1 VTDTSRGPAPI
12 RTWPVWV
19 LGAPAAVAI
28 WSGWVGLGQMT
39 GFGKIHPLPGTPLA
53 DWELD
58 TAITLPIGM
67 EVYAAYALW
76 VWLSGQAPPAA
87 ARFARRSAIGAL
99 ALGAAG
105 QVAYHLMAAAGWSE
119 APWWITTVVAC
130 LPVAVLGMGAALRH
144 LIHAA
149 PAAAPEPVPAS
160 SPVASSPAP
169 GEADTSGPGDGG
181 RSGARPPQG
190 RRTNPAAGR
199 ATPGRESPPAAAGP
213 TPMGAAEAYIRAEL
227 AAGRKPSKRAAQ
239 AYMREHAGSGM
250 RDEDFAPRFRE
261 LVAKHSQRPLHA
273 VSGEGSA

>member
-1 VTDTSRGPAPI
+1 VTAPARPALKV
-12 RTWPVWV
+12 WPVW
-19 LGAPAAVAI
+19 LLALPAAVAI
-28 WSGWVGLGQMT
+28 WSGWVGLGQLT
-39 GFGKIHPLPGTPLA
+39 GFGKIRPFPGTWLS
-53 DWELD
+53 DWTLD

-67 EVYAAYALW
+67 EAYAAYALH
-76 VWLSGQAPPAA
+76 VWLSGRAPERAQ
-87 ARFARRSAIGAL
+87 RFARRSAVGAL

-105 QVAYHLMAAAGWSE
+105 QVAYHLMAAAGVE
-119 APWWITTVVAC
+119 RAPWLITTAVAS
-130 LPVAVLGMGAALRH
+130 LPVAVLGMGAALAH
-144 LIHAA
+144 LIRSE
-149 PAAAPEPVPAS
+149 EPTEQVPA
-160 SPVASSPAP
+160 VATSPAP
-169 GEADTSGPGDGG
+169 GGTKTADPGDAK
-181 RSGARPPQG
+181 GAPQG